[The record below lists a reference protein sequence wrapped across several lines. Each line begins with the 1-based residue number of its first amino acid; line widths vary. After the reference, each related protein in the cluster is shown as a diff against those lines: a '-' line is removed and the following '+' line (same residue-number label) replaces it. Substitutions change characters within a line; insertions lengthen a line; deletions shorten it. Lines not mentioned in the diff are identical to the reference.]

1 MQENRIDT
9 TYVERNA
16 QALVAV
22 AETLKPLPRTEENAL
37 EAAASVALSTGD
49 IALPAPMQGT
59 VVSWAVAEGD
69 AVAEGALLCV
79 MDAMKMEHE
88 IRAPQSGLI
97 AGLHCEAGDAVL
109 EGAVLAALTPA
120 KVAAE
125 GEAAEADLDL
135 DHIRPDLAEVIER
148 HGFGLDE
155 NRPDAVARRR
165 KTGQRTSRENLEDL
179 IDPDSFVEYGS
190 LLIAAQRRRRP
201 LDDLIKRTPADG
213 MVAGHGIVNGD
224 LFDPDRSRTV
234 VMSYDYTVLAGTQGT
249 MNHIKKDRLI
259 ELAERSRMP
268 VVFFA

>member
-1 MQENRIDT
+1 M
-9 TYVERNA
+9 ERNA

-59 VVSWAVAEGD
+59 VVSWAVAQGD

-120 KVAAE
+120 KVTAE
-125 GEAAEADLDL
+125 GGRQEADLDL

-148 HGFGLDE
+148 HGFGSM
-155 NRPDAVARRR
+155 R
-165 KTGQRTSRENLEDL
+165 
-179 IDPDSFVEYGS
+179 
-190 LLIAAQRRRRP
+190 IA
-201 LDDLIKRTPADG
+201 RTPWPGAAKRG
-213 MVAGHGIVNGD
+213 SAPAGRI
-224 LFDPDRSRTV
+224 SR
-234 VMSYDYTVLAGTQGT
+234 
-249 MNHIKKDRLI
+249 I
-259 ELAERSRMP
+259 
-268 VVFFA
+268 

>member
-22 AETLKPLPRTEENAL
+22 AETLKPAPRAEENAL
-37 EAAASVALSTGD
+37 EAATSVALSTGD

-190 LLIAAQRRRRP
+190 FSLPPSAGAGP
-201 LDDLIKRTPADG
+201 LMT
-213 MVAGHGIVNGD
+213 
-224 LFDPDRSRTV
+224 
-234 VMSYDYTVLAGTQGT
+234 
-249 MNHIKKDRLI
+249 
-259 ELAERSRMP
+259 
-268 VVFFA
+268 